1 VSPRPGAVKAA
12 SRGRKASKAKVGLN
26 PAAIR
31 AASARDYAVRF
42 VFGAAVSVV
51 AGLVSLRFGPEVGGI
66 FLAFPAILPAAL
78 SLIEDKNGEGPA
90 DADAQ
95 GGIIGAI
102 GIVAFALVVFLAV
115 RHVAAPITLALA
127 LAAWALVSSGIYF
140 TLRRAWPKVW
150 G

>member
-1 VSPRPGAVKAA
+1 VKAA
-12 SRGRKASKAKVGLN
+12 SRGRKASREKVGLD

-31 AASARDYAVRF
+31 KASLRDYAVRF
-42 VFGAAVSVV
+42 GFGAAVSVG
-51 AGLVSLRFGPEVGGI
+51 AGLVSLRFGPTVGGV

-78 SLIEDKNGEGPA
+78 SLIEDKDGEGPA

-102 GIVAFALVVFLAV
+102 GIVVFALVVLVAV
-115 RHVAAPITLALA
+115 RVLAAPITLVLA
-127 LAAWALVSSGIYF
+127 LASWATVSSGIYL